1 MCLYL
6 YEMRKLP
13 LSCPIL
19 DLAWHGS
26 WMNLN
31 RNGLSESCTRA
42 TRKTGLSSEPL
53 QRMRGL
59 NFKWEKGRLLRKKGN
74 HLYTTSSQFL
84 YQKFLVLVH
93 EEGKQAFN
101 LPHLPNIPHFLKRYF
116 ASEGLCKLHCD
127 NSHLQIEINFHYRLI
142 SQYSFDKITFF

>member
-1 MCLYL
+1 MIWGRSIFKKCRKNWKYALVLMSFFKAHPVYSESRFQPVHRSINKDYSCLKAMCLYL

-31 RNGLSESCTRA
+31 RNGLTESCTRA

-59 NFKWEKGRLLRKKGN
+59 NFKWEKGGLLRKKAIIYI
-74 HLYTTSSQFL
+74 LL
-84 YQKFLVLVH
+84 
-93 EEGKQAFN
+93 
-101 LPHLPNIPHFLKRYF
+101 
-116 ASEGLCKLHCD
+116 LH
-127 NSHLQIEINFHYRLI
+127 NF
-142 SQYSFDKITFF
+142 